1 VAVVFQDASIT
12 YRELDALT
20 NRFARALAALCIRG
34 PQIMQGYWKA
44 PEATAA
50 ALRGG
55 SYYSGDIGCVDE
67 RGYLYIATARRK

>member
-1 VAVVFQDASIT
+1 M
-12 YRELDALT
+12 
-20 NRFARALAALCIRG
+20 LAALCIRG
-34 PQIMQGYWKA
+34 PQIMQGNWKA

-55 SYYSGDIGCVDE
+55 WYYSGDIGCVDE